1 MMNEDWKASERW
13 QAVRKSS
20 INMNKRLL
28 KQKTEAKVS
37 NRQIKIEAP
46 SVHGCYRAAALR

>member
-1 MMNEDWKASERW
+1 MMNEDWKASERL

-28 KQKTEAKVS
+28 KRKTEAKVS
-37 NRQIKIEAP
+37 NRRIKIEAP

>member
-37 NRQIKIEAP
+37 NRQI
-46 SVHGCYRAAALR
+46 